1 MQRINNNIDQY
12 INWNDPYSIDNYA
25 PEDQFEYVPDE
36 PTIKDHVVYF
46 LQDYLIDPIRMFC
59 IKHFKIFN
67 YKKPYG
73 ADWLQED
80 N

>member
-36 PTIKDHVVYF
+36 LTFKDHVVYF
-46 LQDYLIDPIRMFC
+46 VQDYLIDPIRMFC